1 MWPPEWRVADRGAG
15 EEGVLEAVELR
26 RDLNPQ
32 LISIVANHFGD
43 VREGIIILEDPAR
56 LETLYRTLTENLGR
70 PLQEIGDLETAPSS
84 HLEKRGPRQVRPP
97 GPPRY
102 KAAPE

>member
-26 RDLNPQ
+26 RDLKPT

-43 VREGIIILEDPAR
+43 IREGIMILEDPAH
-56 LETLYRTLTENLGR
+56 LEALHRTLTENLGR
-70 PLQEIGDLETAPSS
+70 PLKEIGDLETAPSS
-84 HLEKRGPRQVRPP
+84 PLDKRGPRQVRPS

-102 KAAPE
+102 KSAAE